1 MRIFLVGLS
10 EGFARSVARYVNG
23 DPRVAL
29 TGVAPSLALAG
40 IMLPVTQTALALIDW
55 AALGASP
62 TDSLQTLRLG
72 RPGLRIVCVVSEA
85 EAYSAESARVG
96 ADAVISKDEF
106 AEELEALLQGYFGER
121 GALCGGR
128 DG

>member
-23 DPRVAL
+23 DSRVAL

-55 AALGASP
+55 SALGASP

-72 RPGLRIVCVVSEA
+72 RPDLRIVCVVSEA
-85 EAYSAESARVG
+85 ETYCAAAAHVG
-96 ADAVISKDEF
+96 ADAVISKDGF
-106 AEELEALLQGYFGER
+106 AEELETLLHDYFSER